1 MDEVAHC
8 VDTAVAVAVRLPPS
22 SSSSKAPNRLVCR
35 LPEEVWTGLVVVVA
49 AVPCLGAEEGAV
61 EKEVTGLVV

>member
-1 MDEVAHC
+1 M
-8 VDTAVAVAVRLPPS
+8 AVAVRLPPS
-22 SSSSKAPNRLVCR
+22 SLSSKAPNRLVCR
-35 LPEEVWTGLVVVVA
+35 LPEDVWTGLVVVVVA